1 VDCPLPQVL
10 FIFLGVRVGERIR
23 PPGTWFQLVEPACAR
38 TGCFPGPQLRQA
50 SGAFSRQGKAG
61 PHAFNSHLRRA
72 MVFFSSSL
80 FNLLTEVKTGSLSSA
95 KWGLHFEF
103 RLTWHPHLLL
113 RMRLAIP
120 NGLFKLLNGVSEY
133 HCSSETYLQQET
145 HTWLLGHVKMEYGI

>member
-1 VDCPLPQVL
+1 
-10 FIFLGVRVGERIR
+10 
-23 PPGTWFQLVEPACAR
+23 
-38 TGCFPGPQLRQA
+38 
-50 SGAFSRQGKAG
+50 
-61 PHAFNSHLRRA
+61 